1 MPDIRAIV
9 KLAFDKAT
17 GKKVE
22 AEIAQTTE
30 RGADEGARRAAK
42 VSGWKAFKQSI
53 RDALREGYQEGLNDA
68 DLRRRGERGGRA
80 LGGGIGVG
88 MLAVAKSF
96 AGGIAVA
103 FGLGKVI
110 QFGKESVDAFMESSR
125 ASDEMRESVRETGEA
140 WFGLKV
146 SVGQAIATMFGGE
159 QGVDA
164 LSDRIQALGRWI
176 DENGATWD
184 AWGTAIGNFAQEVA
198 REFAL
203 AKREIE
209 ALVSFAQAQWQEF
222 KNMLPQMPG
231 ELPGRAGSSGAGGTW
246 DTPKTRRDVLPQG
259 ILASIRAEKDLN
271 ALLERQKALRA
282 ALNDEQAKGS
292 PRADTISRYR
302 LQLSETTNR
311 ITELNR
317 VNADAKRTAAEA
329 DRLTRKAEQA
339 QRAGERAAVAAA
351 REAAKAV
358 RDAERAQRIADET
371 SARLGQAEQRRAER
385 AGGERFGMG
394 TFSTRSGNAEAPEIR
409 TRPLG
414 GRVAD
419 AFAKEQEEM
428 RKQVNATYD
437 LWLDRHA
444 GIENAAQSAA
454 AGVVDAWAWA
464 FGQIGQDGAN
474 LGSFI
479 ETLGRGM
486 GAALL
491 NGLAQLASGKVAE
504 NIARA
509 FEQFALA
516 ASYAATPGLQLFAP
530 GAAAAGKGFLLAAAK
545 WGLVGGV
552 AAAAGGAVGGG
563 GGRGGSGYGGG
574 VHRGGGLYGKDAA
587 DRTQPQS
594 HTYIY
599 IDPFNPTN
607 PVHSRQVGKAVDLN
621 VQLSGKPEWAR

>member
-1 MPDIRAIV
+1 MPNLRTLV
-9 KLAFDKAT
+9 QLVFDKAT

-22 AEIAQTTE
+22 AEIANTTE
-30 RGADEGARRAAK
+30 RGADEGARKAAK
-42 VSGWKAFKQSI
+42 VSGWKTFKQSI
-53 RDALREGYQEGLNDA
+53 RDAAREGFQEGLNEA
-68 DLRRRGERGGRA
+68 ELRRRGERGGKA
-80 LGGGIGVG
+80 LGSGIGVG

-96 AGGIAVA
+96 AGGLAVA
-103 FGLGKVI
+103 FGLGKVV
-110 QFGKESVDAFMESSR
+110 QFGKEAVDAFMDSTR
-125 ASDEMRESVRETGEA
+125 ASDEMRDSVREAGEA
-140 WFGLKV
+140 WFGFKA
-146 SVGQAIATMFGGE
+146 SVGQAIVTMFGGE
-159 QGVDA
+159 QGVDS
-164 LSDRIQALGRWI
+164 LSDRIQALSRWI
-176 DENGATWD
+176 DENGATWE
-184 AWGTAIGNFAQEVA
+184 AWGTAIGDFARQVA

-209 ALVSFAQAQWQEF
+209 VLVSFAQARWQEF

-231 ELPGRAGSSGAGGTW
+231 ELPSGGRSAGAGGTW
-246 DTPKTRRDVLPQG
+246 EAPRVRDVLPKG
-259 ILASIRAEKDLN
+259 ILASIRAEENLN

-282 ALNDEQAKGS
+282 ALNDELAKGA
-292 PRADTISRYR
+292 PKRETIDRYR
-302 LQLSETTNR
+302 LQISETNSR
-311 ITELNR
+311 IEELRR
-317 VNADAKRTAAEA
+317 VDADAKRTAAEA
-329 DRLTRKAEQA
+329 ERLTRKAEQA
-339 QRAGERAAVAAA
+339 QRAGERAAAQAA
-351 REAAKAV
+351 REAEKAV

-371 SARLGQAEQRRAER
+371 AVRLGQAEQRRAER

-419 AFAKEQEEM
+419 AFAKEQEKM
-428 RKQVNATYD
+428 REQVNATYD

-444 GIENAAQSAA
+444 AMESAAQGTA

-464 FGQIGQDGAN
+464 FGQIGQEGAN

-491 NGLAQLASGKVAE
+491 GGLSQLASGKVAE

-563 GGRGGSGYGGG
+563 GGRGGGRYGD

-587 DRTQPQS
+587 DRTQP
-594 HTYIY
+594 HNITYVY
-599 IDPFNPTN
+599 VDPFNPSN